1 MSKRMKILIGYDG
14 SSYSDAAVD
23 DLRRAGL
30 PSEADALVV
39 SVGIAP
45 VIPPFATHDVIE
57 RALIGDRVVA
67 IVDQANR
74 QVSEALKHAN
84 ELVLSASL
92 RLKSYFPTWQMRGEV
107 LAGTPAAELI
117 RKAEEWEAD
126 LIVVGSQGRSAI
138 GRLVLGSV
146 SLEVASKSR
155 CSVRIGRKTTAQ
167 AEWKELRILI
177 GLDGSSGAERAV
189 RKVLMRAWPE
199 GTELRIVAVD
209 DGVSPITIAD
219 MVTGS
224 DNRLREDT
232 SITAD
237 RMVKL
242 AAAKGLTVSAGI
254 KKGDPQRVLITK
266 AREWEADCIVI
277 GSRWTGNTPQGFFG
291 SGVSTGLAANAECS
305 VEIVR

>member
-30 PSEADALVV
+30 PSEVEALVV
-39 SVGIAP
+39 SVGDAP
-45 VIPPFATHDVIE
+45 VIPPLASHDVIE
-57 RALIGDRVVA
+57 RALIGDRVVS

-74 QVSEALKHAN
+74 QVSEALKQAN

-92 RLKSYFPTWQMRGEV
+92 RLKSYFPTWQVDGKV

-117 RKAEEWEAD
+117 RKAEEWKAD

-155 CSVRIGRKTTAQ
+155 CSVRIGRQTTAP
-167 AEWKELRILI
+167 AERKELRILI

-189 RKVLMRAWPE
+189 RKVLMRPWPE

-209 DGVSPITIAD
+209 DGVSPIKIAD
-219 MVTGS
+219 MVTVS
-224 DNRLREDT
+224 DNHVREDT

-237 RMVKL
+237 RMIKL
-242 AAAKGLTVSAGI
+242 ATAKGLTVSAGI
-254 KKGDPQRVLITK
+254 KKGDPQRILIAK
-266 AREWEADCIVI
+266 AREWEADSIVI
-277 GSRWTGNTPQGFFG
+277 GSRGTSNTPQGFFG
-291 SGVSTGLAANAECS
+291 SSVSTGLAADAECS